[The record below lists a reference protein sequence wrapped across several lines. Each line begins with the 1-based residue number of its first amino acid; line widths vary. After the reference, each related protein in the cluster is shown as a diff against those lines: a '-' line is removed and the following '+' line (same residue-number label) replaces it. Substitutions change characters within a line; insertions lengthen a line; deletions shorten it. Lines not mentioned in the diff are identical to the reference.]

1 MRLSAS
7 PLRPRAGARAP
18 AGPPPETAETGE
30 EPTDRESGVVELRL
44 AIGKDGL
51 GIELAEPALLACLRI
66 VEVVVR
72 LPHVKFPFDVSGGV
86 AKFRHKRGELERL
99 SVELDARRVAR
110 WAEPR
115 LRGLL
120 SPGPCTVSV
129 EPRAFGATLTIHART
144 NVSAAAPPTRLAA
157 LAFEVALVPSH
168 GDLSLAIHEARGAH
182 LLEPATTLAI
192 RAVDALLGD
201 VARRE
206 GARFVVP
213 DAAGRLARGLLP
225 EAGVRAPG
233 ADEVR
238 LSGSGAS
245 DGVLFIAFVRG
256 GSPAKVPD
264 EAALAAEGTLLAR
277 EGDDA
282 RMTRD
287 LDRARQLDLVA
298 LERAPRHPEI
308 ARRIAE
314 VDHAVGGRA
323 DAATATLRDI
333 ATPIH
338 LGLLGGELLADAG
351 DLPGAIAALLR
362 AGERDPSNVVAA
374 LAYGRAAELAG
385 DPHDALGWLDSGIAR
400 APRLAELRWERA
412 RRRLEAGRLAEA
424 RADFQELEALARGA
438 RDRHDVLRRAGD
450 VYRAVGLGADA
461 ALLYERAL
469 LYRPDDPE
477 ALAGLGA
484 SLASEGRAARGA
496 AIIAHAIELA
506 QSRALPTAWMLL
518 ELGRVLG
525 ERLGDRP
532 AAVARL
538 RDVPDDVPEAIA
550 ARGLEGRLRA
560 QLGDPSGASLA
571 FARMRER
578 AGRERS
584 ALAWLEEAAR
594 FEQERGDLPAAQRH
608 LASAIGIAP
617 GDPVLENRY
626 RALGEGIAAAAGVR
640 AAGVNEAWRRE
651 YERPV
656 EIAHGAEVAEVE
668 DAETVSLAGSATIVV
683 PPDNAHA
690 PTGSATIVVPPD
702 DAPTIGPAPD
712 PEHAPPAFNLLGDDD
727 DDDDAI
733 PTADEAVAEARV
745 ESLTRTLQGDPN
757 NDTVVD
763 ELVVLLSRLGR
774 SMELLALLSARLEDA
789 PPDRRDA
796 LLPKHREV
804 LATLEHEARTAGREA
819 EADLFKM
826 AREAS

>member
-1 MRLSAS
+1 MPPPGRAPARHARSSA
-7 PLRPRAGARAP
+7 PGLRAGASARA
-18 AGPPPETAETGE
+18 GAETRE
-30 EPTDRESGVVELRL
+30 EDARDEPASGLVELQL

-51 GIELAEPALLACLRI
+51 GIELARPAVTACLEV
-66 VEVVVR
+66 VELVVR
-72 LPHVKFPFDVSGGV
+72 LPRVKFPFDVSGGV

-99 SVELDARRVAR
+99 AVELDARRVAR

-120 SPGPCTVSV
+120 STGPCVVIV
-129 EPRAFGATLTIHART
+129 EPRAFGATLTIHARS
-144 NVSAAAPPTRLAA
+144 NVSAAAPHTRLPA

-168 GDLSLAIHEARGAH
+168 GDLALAVHGARGAH
-182 LLEPATTLAI
+182 LVEPATTLAI
-192 RAVDALLGD
+192 RALAALLGD
-201 VARRE
+201 TAHRE

-233 ADEVR
+233 ADDVR
-238 LSGSGAS
+238 LAGSGES

-256 GSPAKVPD
+256 GTPAKVPD
-264 EAALAAEGTLLAR
+264 EAALAAETALLAR

-282 RMTRD
+282 RMLRD
-287 LDRARQLDLVA
+287 LDCARQLDLVA

-314 VDHAVGGRA
+314 VDRAVGGRA
-323 DAATATLRDI
+323 DAANATLREI

-351 DLPGAIAALLR
+351 DIPGAIAAFLH
-362 AGERDPSNVVAA
+362 AGERDPSHVIAA
-374 LAYGRAAELAG
+374 LAYARAAELAR
-385 DPHDALGWLDSGIAR
+385 DPHDALGWLDAGIAR

-412 RRRLEAGRLAEA
+412 RGRLEAGRLAEA

-450 VYRAVGLGADA
+450 VYRAVSLGADA

-484 SLASEGRAARGA
+484 SLAAEGRAARGA
-496 AIIAHAIELA
+496 AILAHAIEVA
-506 QSRALPTAWMLL
+506 ETRGLPTAWMLL

-538 RDVPDDVPEAIA
+538 RSVPDDVPEAIA

-560 QLGDPSGASLA
+560 RLGDPSGASLA

-578 AGRERS
+578 AGREPT
-584 ALAWLEEAAR
+584 ALAWLEEASR
-594 FEQERGDLPAAQRH
+594 FEQERGDLHAAQRH

-617 GDPVLENRY
+617 ADAVLERRY
-626 RALGEGIAAAAGVR
+626 RALGEQIAGAAGVR
-640 AAGVNEAWRRE
+640 ATAPTNAWRLE
-651 YERPV
+651 YQRPV
-656 EIAHGAEVAEVE
+656 EIDHAVEDEETISLDSSEDAHTISMTEGDDAHTISLVPEPETAAARFKLDEDDDAPGAE
-668 DAETVSLAGSATIVV
+668 DAE
-683 PPDNAHA
+683 
-690 PTGSATIVVPPD
+690 
-702 DAPTIGPAPD
+702 
-712 PEHAPPAFNLLGDDD
+712 
-727 DDDDAI
+727 
-733 PTADEAVAEARV
+733 AEARV
-745 ESLTRTLQGDPN
+745 ESLTRMLQGDPN

-763 ELVVLLSRLGR
+763 ELVGLLSRLGR
-774 SMELLALLSARLEDA
+774 SMDLLALLSARLEDA
-789 PPDRRDA
+789 APDRRDA

-804 LATLEHEARTAGREA
+804 LATLESEARHAGRDA